1 MTAKT
6 AQLSVALPS
15 DPVACGQTSPGLPTR
30 LWGALTPASAEYISI
45 LSPHGPN
52 YSGSIQ
58 LVDQAPPP
66 SRSLQSAAPAG
77 PRRPQQHVVEEFD
90 AFARLAKVK
99 KRRPVTP
106 PWERDK
112 RAWEAAKLVAQQQKK
127 VKELEKTQRKRRKG
141 GRFPPPSPGSGAG
154 SSLGALLKR
163 NVQKQIKIDNMKGKS
178 IVQRCKSLRLPLRP
192 SSANS
197 GPAGASQ
204 PLVGLYCA
212 DPLDHRILVRAETVR
227 HDPGFSRLRRSATSQ
242 NARGDPKRVQGA
254 LEAQQYTSQD
264 DLGLSF
270 NHPMLVPAKER
281 RAASRSRSA
290 LGSVAGRV
298 ADSPNDS
305 RLSLS
310 RGITFAA
317 QDGAY
322 LVLYTFDVQVQSFG
336 TFPVI
341 FTVFG
346 LSCVLLLPQC
356 ANCARQDGRQP
367 GGTRDGLTHLGRV
380 HPRVIGV

>member
-6 AQLSVALPS
+6 AQLSVALPT

-77 PRRPQQHVVEEFD
+77 PRRPQQHVVEEFG

-192 SSANS
+192 LLPTPGQRGHRSHLSACTAPTLWTIAFS
-197 GPAGASQ
+197 CARKLSATTPASVGCGAP
-204 PLVGLYCA
+204 PLPKMLGA
-212 DPLDHRILVRAETVR
+212 TPSA
-227 HDPGFSRLRRSATSQ
+227 SRGHSRRSSIR
-242 NARGDPKRVQGA
+242 ARMIWVSASTIRCSFPQRNDARLA
-254 LEAQQYTSQD
+254 AHAQ
-264 DLGLSF
+264 L
-270 NHPMLVPAKER
+270 
-281 RAASRSRSA
+281 
-290 LGSVAGRV
+290 
-298 ADSPNDS
+298 
-305 RLSLS
+305 
-310 RGITFAA
+310 
-317 QDGAY
+317 
-322 LVLYTFDVQVQSFG
+322 
-336 TFPVI
+336 
-341 FTVFG
+341 
-346 LSCVLLLPQC
+346 
-356 ANCARQDGRQP
+356 
-367 GGTRDGLTHLGRV
+367 
-380 HPRVIGV
+380 